1 MLNSL
6 LITQRI
12 YQLKKPSDMPHEL
25 LKEIETHLAT
35 FPERH
40 KYVEEMKKEWKEF
53 KDREDERKNKTLYV
67 IIGFAVALISIGI
80 WVGTIQTNIESV
92 TNHDAEDK
100 LRFSQLEQK
109 VTNTEINNAGIN
121 ARLASIE
128 STLQEIKVIIK
139 QIK

>member
-1 MLNSL
+1 MDAL
-6 LITQRI
+6 LQ
-12 YQLKKPSDMPHEL
+12 
-25 LKEIETHLAT
+25 KEIENHLAT

-40 KYVEEMKKEWKEF
+40 KYVEEMRQEWKEF
-53 KDREDERKNKTLYV
+53 KEREDERKNKTLYV
-67 IIGFAVALISIGI
+67 IIGFAVALISIGV

-92 TNHDAEDK
+92 TIHDSEDK
-100 LRFSQLEQK
+100 ARFAQLEQK
-109 VTNTEINNAGIN
+109 VTATEISNAGIN

>member
-1 MLNSL
+1 
-6 LITQRI
+6 
-12 YQLKKPSDMPHEL
+12 MPHEL
-25 LKEIETHLAT
+25 QKEIENHLAT

-40 KYVEEMKKEWKEF
+40 RYVEEMREEWKSF
-53 KDREDERKNKTLYV
+53 KNK
-67 IIGFAVALISIGI
+67 ALIILIGLATSLVGIGI

-100 LRFSQLEQK
+100 VRFAQLEQK
-109 VTNTEINNAGIN
+109 VTQTEISNAGIN

-139 QIK
+139 SIR

>member
-1 MLNSL
+1 
-6 LITQRI
+6 
-12 YQLKKPSDMPHEL
+12 MPHEL
-25 LKEIETHLAT
+25 QKEIENHLAT

-40 KYVEEMKKEWKEF
+40 KYVEEMRQEWKEF
-53 KDREDERKNKTLYV
+53 KEREDERKNKTLYV
-67 IIGFAVALISIGI
+67 IIGFAVALISIGV

-92 TNHDAEDK
+92 TLHDSEDK
-100 LRFSQLEQK
+100 LRFAQLEQK
-109 VTNTEINNAGIN
+109 VTATEISNAGIN

>member
-1 MLNSL
+1 
-6 LITQRI
+6 
-12 YQLKKPSDMPHEL
+12 MPHEL
-25 LKEIETHLAT
+25 QKEIENHLAT
-35 FPERH
+35 FPERN

-53 KDREDERKNKTLYV
+53 KDREDDRKNKLLY
-67 IIGFAVALISIGI
+67 IIVGFAVALISIGI

-100 LRFSQLEQK
+100 ARFIQLEQK
-109 VTNTEINNAGIN
+109 VTQTEISNAGIN

-128 STLQEIKVIIK
+128 ATLQEIKVIIK

>member
-1 MLNSL
+1 MN
-6 LITQRI
+6 Q
-12 YQLKKPSDMPHEL
+12 EL
-25 LKEIETHLAT
+25 QAQIQHHLAT

-40 KYVEEMKKEWKEF
+40 KYVEEMREEWKSF
-53 KDREDERKNKTLYV
+53 KNR
-67 IIGFAVALISIGI
+67 ALIILIGLSSSLIAIGI

-92 TNHDAEDK
+92 TTHDSENKA
-100 LRFSQLEQK
+100 RFAQLEQK
-109 VTNTEINNAGIN
+109 VTQTEISNAGIN

>member
-1 MLNSL
+1 MLVP
-6 LITQRI
+6 
-12 YQLKKPSDMPHEL
+12 PSSPASHSSCNMPHEL
-25 LKEIETHLAT
+25 QKEIENHLAT

-40 KYVEEMKKEWKEF
+40 KYVEEMREEWKSF
-53 KDREDERKNKTLYV
+53 KNK
-67 IIGFAVALISIGI
+67 ALIILIGLSGSLIGIGI

-92 TNHDAEDK
+92 TLHDSEDK
-100 LRFSQLEQK
+100 ARFAQLEQK
-109 VTNTEINNAGIN
+109 VTATEISNAGIN

>member
-1 MLNSL
+1 
-6 LITQRI
+6 
-12 YQLKKPSDMPHEL
+12 MPHEL

-80 WVGTIQTNIESV
+80 WVGTIESNIESI
-92 TNHDAEDK
+92 TNHDSEDK
-100 LRFSQLEQK
+100 ARFAQLEQK
-109 VTNTEINNAGIN
+109 VTQAEISNAGIN

>member
-1 MLNSL
+1 
-6 LITQRI
+6 
-12 YQLKKPSDMPHEL
+12 MPHEL
-25 LKEIETHLAT
+25 QREIENHLAT

-40 KYVEEMKKEWKEF
+40 KYVEEMRQEWKEF
-53 KDREDERKNKTLYV
+53 KEREDERKNKTLYV
-67 IIGFAVALISIGI
+67 IIGFAVALISIGV

-92 TNHDAEDK
+92 TTHDSEDK
-100 LRFSQLEQK
+100 ARFAQLEQK
-109 VTNTEINNAGIN
+109 VTATEISNAGIN

>member
-1 MLNSL
+1 
-6 LITQRI
+6 
-12 YQLKKPSDMPHEL
+12 MPHEL
-25 LKEIETHLAT
+25 QKEIENHLAT

-67 IIGFAVALISIGI
+67 IVGFAVALISIGI

-100 LRFSQLEQK
+100 ARFIQLEQK
-109 VTNTEINNAGIN
+109 VTQAEISNAGIN

>member
-1 MLNSL
+1 
-6 LITQRI
+6 
-12 YQLKKPSDMPHEL
+12 MPHEL
-25 LKEIETHLAT
+25 QKEIENHLAT
-35 FPERH
+35 FPERN

-67 IIGFAVALISIGI
+67 IVGFAVALISIGI

-100 LRFSQLEQK
+100 ARFIQLEQK
-109 VTNTEINNAGIN
+109 VTQTEISNAGIN

-128 STLQEIKVIIK
+128 TTLQEIKVIIK